1 MAKLLLVDGHSQAYR
16 AYFGVKT
23 PLTTRLGEPTAAV
36 YGFARKLLATIKEQ
50 KPDYFVVAFDMGD
63 TWRHAEFPHYKA
75 TRDSMPDE
83 MSTQMERIAKLLGA
97 LDIPIVTY
105 PNFEA
110 DDIIGT
116 LACQAA
122 AAGED
127 VLIMTG
133 DRDMFQLVDEHVRI
147 LYTSGG
153 PKPVTKVMGPDDVRE
168 RYGVDPA
175 QFVDFKA
182 LLGDNSDNIPGVQG
196 VGEKTAA
203 KLLNT
208 YGTIDEI
215 YAHIDEVKPDRVRAA
230 LAESKEQ
237 VYRNRR
243 LCAITCDV
251 DALTWDPETSDRRNY
266 ELNNVIDFFT
276 ELEFNSLIRDWPL
289 ADPDKNQLAAMGTVA
304 MGTVEKGT
312 GEVAARDDGPQMT
325 LFAFENDE
333 ATGGPGSGQVG
344 ITPIVPMSP
353 TGGATYTVVQDR
365 AALELLVETLAS
377 AASLSFDVETTS
389 QYVMQADLVGLGLS
403 WAPGNAV
410 YIPVAHR
417 TGVQLPWEEVRE
429 ALQPFFANADLPK
442 LAHNGSYDL
451 TVLLEHGME
460 VRGPIHD
467 TMILAWVLDPASR
480 MLGLKAQAA
489 LELGWHMTEIS
500 ALIGSG
506 KKQVTID
513 HVPIETVAAYCGA
526 DVDATIQLFP
536 LLASRVRG
544 AGIWPLYEQIELPL
558 LPVISAMERAGILLD
573 VEYLAEMSE
582 RLAALLRELA
592 RELFEIVG
600 HDFNLRST
608 QQMSNVLFGELEFP
622 TKGIG
627 KTGSGQLST
636 AVGELEKLR
645 VNTTLTEKQ
654 KRVIELILQQRQL
667 EKLRGTYVDNLPALV
682 NPKTGRLHTSFNQAG
697 AVTGRMSSSDPNL
710 QNIPIRTEIGRE
722 IRRAFVAPP
731 GWLLM
736 SADYSQIE
744 LRVLAHVANEESF
757 IAAFKANAD
766 IHAATAARL
775 FNVPLEEVTKEQRG
789 LGKTINFATV
799 YGSSAFG
806 ISNRTDFDT
815 KQAQAFVDQYFA
827 TYPRVR
833 EYVFATAEQANRDG
847 WVQTL
852 LGRKRFFP
860 ELSQGRVPYMQR
872 QALERQAINAPIQGA
887 AADIMKIAMVRLH
900 DALVEQGFSARML
913 LQVHDELVLEFPA
926 EEQERLVALVCDIME
941 NAYPLAVPL
950 RVDVEVG
957 PNWYDMQP
965 AERG

>member
-1 MAKLLLVDGHSQAYR
+1 MATLLLIDGHSQAYR

-23 PLTTRLGEPTAAV
+23 PLSTRHGEPTAAV

-50 KPDYFVVAFDMGD
+50 KPDYFTVAFDLGD
-63 TWRHAEFPHYKA
+63 TWRHSEFPDYKA

-83 MSTQMERIAKLLGA
+83 MSTQMERIAELLRA

-110 DDIIGT
+110 DDVIGT

-122 AAGED
+122 AAGND

-133 DRDMFQLVDEHVRI
+133 DRDMFQLVDSHVRI

-153 PKPVTKVMGPDDVRE
+153 PKPVTKIMGPAEVQE
-168 RYGVDPA
+168 RYGVEPG

-182 LLGDNSDNIPGVQG
+182 LLGDSSDNIPGVNG

-203 KLLNT
+203 KLLNA
-208 YGTIDEI
+208 YGTIDGI
-215 YAHIDEVKPDRVRAA
+215 YAHLDEVKPDRVREA
-230 LAESKEQ
+230 LAQSRAQ
-237 VYRNRR
+237 LDRNRR

-251 DALTWDPETSDRRNY
+251 DTLTWSPASSERRNFD
-266 ELNNVIDFFT
+266 LANLVDFFT
-276 ELEFNSLIRDWPL
+276 EMEFNSLIRDWPQI
-289 ADPDKNQLAAMGTVA
+289 DPGKSGAAT
-304 MGTVEKGT
+304 TPF
-312 GEVAARDDGPQMT
+312 AAREMAVEQSDAGQMT
-325 LFAFENDE
+325 LFAFDNDE
-333 ATGGPGSGQVG
+333 ATGGPGSQQVG
-344 ITPIVPMSP
+344 VTPIVPMSP
-353 TGGATYTVVQDR
+353 TGAATYTVVQDT
-365 AALELLVETLAS
+365 AALLALVEALPS

-403 WAPGNAV
+403 WAPGHAV
-410 YIPVAHR
+410 YIPVTHKV
-417 TGVQLPWEEVRE
+417 GEQLPWDAVRA
-429 ALQPFFANADLPK
+429 ALQPFFANPNLPK

-451 TVLLEHGME
+451 TVLLEHGMD
-460 VRGPIHD
+460 VQGVIHD
-467 TMILAWVLDPASR
+467 TMLLAWVLDPASR
-480 MLGLKAQAA
+480 MLGLKAQAGM
-489 LELGWHMTEIS
+489 ELGWHMTEIS

-513 HVPIETVAAYCGA
+513 QAPIETVAAYCGA

-536 LLASRVRG
+536 LLSSRVRS
-544 AGIWPLYEQIELPL
+544 AGIWPVYEKIELPL

-573 VEYLAEMSE
+573 VDFLAQMSE
-582 RLAALLRELA
+582 RLAMQLGELA
-592 RELFEIVG
+592 RELFALVG
-600 HDFNLRST
+600 HEFNLRST
-608 QQMSNVLFGELEFP
+608 QQMSNVLFAELGFP

-627 KTGSGQLST
+627 KTGAGQLST

-645 VNTTLTEKQ
+645 AKRDELSEKQ
-654 KRVIELILQQRQL
+654 QRVLELILEQRQL

-682 NPKTGRLHTSFNQAG
+682 NPRTGRLHTSFNQAG

-744 LRVLAHVANEESF
+744 LRVLAHVAHEESF
-757 IAAFKANAD
+757 IAAFKADAD

-775 FNVPLEEVTKEQRG
+775 FKVPLEQVTKEQRG

-806 ISNRTDFDT
+806 ISNRTDFDP
-815 KQAQAFVDQYFA
+815 KQAQAFMDQYFE

-833 EYVFATAEQANRDG
+833 EYIDATIEQAHRDG
-847 WVQTL
+847 YVQTL

-860 ELSQGRVPYMQR
+860 ELGQGNVPYMQR

-900 DALVEQGFSARML
+900 DALVAQGFEARML
-913 LQVHDELVLEFPA
+913 LQVHDELVLEFPPA
-926 EEQERLVALVCDIME
+926 EQERLVALVCDVME
-941 NAYPLAVPL
+941 NAYPLDVPL
-950 RVDVEVG
+950 RVDVEIG

-965 AERG
+965 ADRKEI